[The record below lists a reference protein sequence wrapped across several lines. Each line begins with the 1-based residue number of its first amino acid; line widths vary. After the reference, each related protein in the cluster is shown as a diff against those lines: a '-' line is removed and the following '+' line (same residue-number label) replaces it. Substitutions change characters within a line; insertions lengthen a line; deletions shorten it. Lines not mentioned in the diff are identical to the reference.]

1 MNPRATPLGLVPWLL
16 TMICIAGI
24 VHICSILLMPSVA
37 AHDARARLAE
47 TAKSEG
53 ITVLAQ
59 PEPGKIVLPF
69 SDPAL
74 AVGTCPF
81 DLTRGPLHLRAN
93 ADGESLLLLSF
104 RDNRG
109 RLFYSTTDRAAL
121 KGKIDIL
128 VVNAQQLDAL
138 EANDSD
144 EQAAQELRLQ
154 APGPTG
160 LIIVRAL
167 AERGSDM
174 AQARARVSAIAC
186 ETVARK
192 N

>member
-24 VHICSILLMPSVA
+24 VHICSILLMPALA

-93 ADGESLLLLSF
+93 ADGSLLSLSF

-160 LIIVRAL
+160 FIIVRAL